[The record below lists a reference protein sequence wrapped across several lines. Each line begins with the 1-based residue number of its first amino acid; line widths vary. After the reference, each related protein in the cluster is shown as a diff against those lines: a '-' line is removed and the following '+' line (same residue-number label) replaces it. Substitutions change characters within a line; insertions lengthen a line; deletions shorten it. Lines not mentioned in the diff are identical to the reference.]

1 MRIRNLLHAVA
12 SHSFTTVVLL
22 ATGASGTTNVFT
34 AGTGDFHDPAAWSPA
49 AVPGAGD
56 TASVT
61 HPSFITVSQDIAA
74 ALMLS
79 ADTTL
84 RPGAPDLAIEGPLTV
99 SGNPCRRSPGPRAQS
114 PPTACCSFP
123 APRWPR

>member
-12 SHSFTTVVLL
+12 SHSFAIVVLL
-22 ATGASGTTNVFT
+22 ATGAAGATNVFT

-61 HPSFITVSQDIAA
+61 NPSVITVSQDIAA
-74 ALMLS
+74 AFTLS
-79 ADTTL
+79 AETTI
-84 RPGAPDLAIEGPLTV
+84 RPDAPDLAIEGGMTTSGEPL
-99 SGNPCRRSPGPRAQS
+99 
-114 PPTACCSFP
+114 PPLA
-123 APRWPR
+123 